1 MRARHRHFNPK
12 AAGAAVVLDSRY
24 ISGLSNGN
32 EVSTWPDRS
41 GNSRDVTQATSA
53 NRPTYQNAVQGG
65 QPVVRFDGSNDR
77 LASASFATASS
88 ASAVMVAKSDGW
100 RAGSNYR
107 PIAGHGY
114 DAVSN
119 STEGILLGAGAGG
132 TFADWTQYD
141 YLNFGNGFTSGRAPR
156 AIGPASGGT
165 DWRILSSILGPNT
178 ARMDA
183 NGTRATTRVETTG
196 NCGSV
201 TKPFYVAVGLPTNNE
216 FWDGDIASISYFQ
229 SELATP
235 LKRRLEHAAAFSF
248 KISCN

>member
-1 MRARHRHFNPK
+1 M
-12 AAGAAVVLDSRY
+12 LDSRH
-24 ISGLSNGN
+24 ITGLSNGN
-32 EVSTWPDRS
+32 AVTTWSDRS
-41 GNSRDVTQATSA
+41 GNARDVTQATPA
-53 NRPTYQNAVQGG
+53 NQPSYQTSVQGG
-65 QPVVRFDGSNDR
+65 QPVVRFDGSNDS
-77 LASASFATASS
+77 LASSSFATAAS

-100 RAGSNYR
+100 RTGSLYR
-107 PIAGHGY
+107 TIAGHGY
-114 DAVSN
+114 DAVN
-119 STEGILLGAGAGG
+119 NATEGILLGTVAGNN
-132 TFADWTQYD
+132 FADWLQYD
-141 YLNFGNGFTSGRAPR
+141 YLNFGAGFTSGRAPR
-156 AIGPASGGT
+156 AIGPASSGT

-201 TKPFYVAVGLPTNNE
+201 TKPFYVGVALPAQTQ

-235 LKRRLEHAAAFSF
+235 LKRRLEHAAAYSF